1 MNVPGTLEITQLR
14 KSILRILTGG
24 FMKKI
29 IIIGLLVVIA
39 GAGAF
44 FFTSNSDDL
53 SNTTSQNTES
63 ATANDVPATQ
73 STEEQP
79 ATNTQDST
87 NITIAYTNE
96 GFKPSSLSVKVGT
109 TVTVKNESS
118 KPLKFSSDPHPEHTD
133 EKELNMT
140 TLSPNKSDTFTATK
154 AGRYGFHNHL
164 NEDESGTLIVQ

>member
-87 NITIAYTNE
+87 ITIAYTNE